1 MTAALTTPAL
11 VFILAFAGLFG
22 LVIGSFLNVVAHRV
36 PAGIP
41 LTRES
46 RCPRCAA
53 PVRPWQNVPVL
64 SWLALRG
71 RCASCRTP
79 ISARYPLV
87 EAITGVAFVAV
98 TWLALHAAPASAIAP
113 APGALVLAAYLWF
126 AAASVV
132 LTLTD
137 LDRQLLPRAI
147 VLPSAVAVLALFTSA
162 WFAGAP
168 VENLLRALAGGAI
181 LYVIYALLRIIR
193 PDGMGGGDV
202 RLAGLVGVCLG
213 WIGWGALAVGGF
225 AAFALGGVV
234 GLALVAIKR
243 AGRRTAIPFGPWMLA
258 GAWVG
263 IAAGEPVA
271 RAYLDLL
278 AGI

>member
-1 MTAALTTPAL
+1 MTAFI

-22 LVIGSFLNVVAHRV
+22 LVIGSFLNVVAYRV

-46 RCPRCAA
+46 RCPRCEA

-87 EAITGVAFVAV
+87 EAMTGVAFVAV
-98 TWLALHAAPASAIAP
+98 TWLALYAAPAPASGP

-168 VENLLRALAGGAI
+168 VENLLRALAGGVI
-181 LYVIYALLRIIR
+181 LYVIYALLRVIR

-263 IAAGEPVA
+263 IVAGEQIA
-271 RAYLDLL
+271 RAYIDW
-278 AGI
+278 AIPA